1 MSLSHIALA
10 VLVAVIWGFYPL
22 SCKLVAI
29 AHFPPIMMIALMFL
43 GASFPLVLFIKRPQI
58 PFWRI
63 GLISLALGCHMIFFV
78 FAIQENVGA
87 GLVSILE
94 ESQVFFTMLLAHF
107 MLGYRLILRDIFLVL
122 IGFMGIVLIGA
133 NMGLNGGFFV
143 FSFLMTGAIA
153 WALNNIHL
161 SVLKTDA
168 SPISTVVWA
177 NLLPG
182 IPFLI
187 FAYFYEKE
195 AFINAI
201 ETLTWH
207 IGVLIFFIS
216 FVAGSMALWILS
228 YLLRHNNPMHVS
240 AFALLSPLVGV
251 LSSAYFCDEALT
263 TETLWGGALILLS
276 LVFLQVST
284 HHATYASKR

>member
-1 MSLSHIALA
+1 LSHIALA
-10 VLVAVIWGFYPL
+10 VFVAVIWGFYPL
-22 SCKLVAI
+22 SCKLVAD
-29 AHFPPIMMIALMFL
+29 AHFPPMMMIALMFL

-63 GLISLALGCHMIFFV
+63 GLISLALSGHMLFFI
-78 FAIQENVGA
+78 FAIKENVGA
-87 GLVSILE
+87 GLVSVLE
-94 ESQVFFTMLLAHF
+94 ESQVFFTMLLTHF
-107 MLGYRLILRDIFLVL
+107 LLGYRLIMRDVFLVFM
-122 IGFMGIVLIGA
+122 GFMGIVVIGA
-133 NMGLNGGFFV
+133 TMGLNGGLFV

-177 NLLPG
+177 NFLPG
-182 IPFLI
+182 IPFFI
-187 FAYFYEKE
+187 FAYCYEKE
-195 AFINAI
+195 AFINAV
-201 ETLTWH
+201 ETLTWS
-207 IGVLIFFIS
+207 IGALIFFIS

-251 LSSAYFCDEALT
+251 FASTCFCGEALT
-263 TETLWGGALILLS
+263 IETLLGGGLILSS
-276 LVFLQVST
+276 LVLLQVST
-284 HHATYASKR
+284 HHATYHTKG